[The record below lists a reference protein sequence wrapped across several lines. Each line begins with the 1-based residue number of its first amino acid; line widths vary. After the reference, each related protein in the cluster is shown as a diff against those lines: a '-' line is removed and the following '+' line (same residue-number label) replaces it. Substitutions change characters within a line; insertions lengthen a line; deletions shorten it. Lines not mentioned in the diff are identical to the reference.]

1 MSQTRQFRAPG
12 VIHTGPGAAREAG
25 VYAKQHGGKALII
38 TDANLE
44 KIGLLADV
52 KASLETAGVS
62 YSVYDQVVMEP
73 VVEYVE
79 DGLRALKDAE
89 ANVVVAVGGG
99 SPIDT
104 GKAVAAMSCNPGR
117 ISEYMGAGKLG
128 QPSVPL
134 IAIPTTAGTGSEVTP
149 FTIITDPATDVKMLI
164 ASPHLIPSVALVDP
178 LMTMKMP
185 RSITAATGLDA
196 LTHAI
201 EAYVSVKAQPLTDT
215 FALSAISLI
224 SANLRRAYSQP
235 DDLEARSNVLM
246 GALQAG
252 LAFANSSVAL
262 VHGMARPIGA
272 YFHVAHGISNAVLLP
287 TVIEFSVSGN
297 PRRYA
302 DIAEAMGEQTRGLHV
317 NNASVKT
324 VEAVR
329 RLNADLQIPTLRGLK
344 IDEAK
349 FDTVVGKMATDA
361 IASGSPGNNPRKA
374 SPEEIIALYRKAL

>member
-1 MSQTRQFRAPG
+1 MSATRQFRAPA
-12 VIHTGPGAAREAG
+12 VISTGAGAAKEAG
-25 VYAKQHGGKALII
+25 AYAKQHGGKALIV
-38 TDANLE
+38 TDSNLE

-52 KASLETAGVS
+52 KASLEAAGVG
-62 YSVYDQVVMEP
+62 YAVYDKVVMEP
-73 VVEYVE
+73 VVEYVD
-79 DGLRALKDAE
+79 DGLKALRE
-89 ANVVVAVGGG
+89 AKADVIVAVGGG

-104 GKAVAAMSCNPGR
+104 GKAVAAMARNPGK
-117 ISEYMGAGKLG
+117 ISDYMGAGKIAK
-128 QPSVPL
+128 PTVPL

-149 FTIITDPATDVKMLI
+149 FTIITDQSTDVKMLI
-164 ASPHLIPSVALVDP
+164 SSPHLLPSVALVDP

-185 RSITAATGLDA
+185 RGITAATGLDA

-215 FALSAISLI
+215 FALQAIRLI
-224 SANLRRAYSQP
+224 SANLRTAYSQP
-235 DDLEARSNVLM
+235 DNLEARSSVLM

-287 TVIEFSVSGN
+287 TVIEWSVPGN

-302 DIAEAMGEQTRGLHV
+302 DIAEAMGENVKGLT
-317 NNASVKT
+317 ADEAAKKT
-324 VEAVR
+324 VEAVK

-344 IDEAK
+344 INEAK
-349 FDTVVGKMATDA
+349 FETVVAKMATDA
-361 IASGSPGNNPRKA
+361 IASGSPANNPRKT
-374 SPEEIIALYRKAL
+374 SPEEIVALYRKAL

>member
-1 MSQTRQFRAPG
+1 M
-12 VIHTGPGAAREAG
+12 
-25 VYAKQHGGKALII
+25 YAKQHGGKALII

-73 VVEYVE
+73 VVEYVD

-104 GKAVAAMSCNPGR
+104 GKAVAAMSRNPGR

-215 FALSAISLI
+215 FALSAIRLI
-224 SANLRRAYSQP
+224 SANLRRAYTQP

-349 FDTVVGKMATDA
+349 FDTVVGKMAADA
-361 IASGSPGNNPRKA
+361 IASGSPSNNPRKA
-374 SPEEIIALYRKAL
+374 SPEEIITLYRKAL

>member
-1 MSQTRQFRAPG
+1 MSQTRQFRAPA
-12 VIHTGPGAAREAG
+12 VISTGPGAAREAG
-25 VYAKQHGGKALII
+25 AYAKQHGRKALIV

-44 KIGLLADV
+44 KIGFLADV
-52 KASLETAGVS
+52 KASLEAAGVG
-62 YSVYDQVVMEP
+62 YSVYDKVVMEP
-73 VVEYVE
+73 VVEYVD

-89 ANVVVAVGGG
+89 ADVVVAVGGG

-104 GKAVAAMSCNPGR
+104 GKAVAAMARNPGR

-128 QPSVPL
+128 KPSVPL

-215 FALSAISLI
+215 FALSAIRLI

-287 TVIEFSVSGN
+287 TVIEFSVPGN

-302 DIAEAMGEQTRGLHV
+302 DIAEAMGEQTKGLTCRRCCGEDGRGGE
-317 NNASVKT
+317 
-324 VEAVR
+324 EA
-329 RLNADLQIPTLRGLK
+329 
-344 IDEAK
+344 
-349 FDTVVGKMATDA
+349 
-361 IASGSPGNNPRKA
+361 
-374 SPEEIIALYRKAL
+374 

>member
-1 MSQTRQFRAPG
+1 MSATRQFRAPA
-12 VIHTGPGAAREAG
+12 VISTGPGAAKEAG
-25 VYAKQHGGKALII
+25 AYAKQHGGKALIV
-38 TDANLE
+38 TDSNLE

-52 KASLETAGVS
+52 RASLEAAGVG
-62 YSVYDQVVMEP
+62 YSVYDKVVMEP
-73 VVEYVE
+73 VVEYVD
-79 DGLRALKDAE
+79 DGLKALRE
-89 ANVVVAVGGG
+89 AKADVIVAVGGG

-104 GKAVAAMSCNPGR
+104 GKAVAAMARNPGK
-117 ISEYMGAGKLG
+117 ISDYMGAGKITK
-128 QPSVPL
+128 PTVPL

-164 ASPHLIPSVALVDP
+164 SSPHLLPSVALVDP

-185 RSITAATGLDA
+185 RGITAATGLDA

-215 FALSAISLI
+215 FALQAIRLI
-224 SANLRRAYSQP
+224 SANLRTAYSQP
-235 DDLEARSNVLM
+235 DNLEARSSVLI

-287 TVIEFSVSGN
+287 TVIEWSVPGN

-302 DIAEAMGEQTRGLHV
+302 DIAEAMGENVKGLS
-317 NNASVKT
+317 AEEAAKKT
-324 VEAVR
+324 VEAVK

-349 FDTVVGKMATDA
+349 FEAVVAKMAADA

-374 SPEEIIALYRKAL
+374 SPEEIVALYRRAL

>member
-1 MSQTRQFRAPG
+1 MSLTRQFRAPA
-12 VIHTGPGAAREAG
+12 VISTGPGAAREAG
-25 VYAKQHGGKALII
+25 AYAKQQGKKALIV
-38 TDANLE
+38 TDSNLE
-44 KIGLLADV
+44 KIGLLAEV
-52 KASLETAGVS
+52 KASLEAAGIS
-62 YSVYDQVVMEP
+62 YAVYDKVVMEP
-73 VVEYVE
+73 VVDYIE
-79 DGLRALKDAE
+79 DALRVLRDAG
-89 ANVVVAVGGG
+89 ADVVVAVGGG

-104 GKAVAAMSCNPGR
+104 GKAVAAMARNPGK
-117 ISEYMGAGKLG
+117 ISEYMGAGKVG
-128 QPSVPL
+128 RPSLPL
-134 IAIPTTAGTGSEVTP
+134 VAVPTTAGTGSEVTP

-215 FALSAISLI
+215 FALSAIRLI
-224 SANLRRAYSQP
+224 STNLRRAYSQP

-287 TVIEFSVSGN
+287 TVIEFSISGN
-297 PRRYA
+297 PCRYA
-302 DIAEAMGEQTRGLHV
+302 DIAGAMGEQTRGFNV
-317 NNASVKT
+317 EDAAVKT

-329 RLNADLQIPTLRGLK
+329 KLNADLLIPTLRGLK
-344 IDEAK
+344 IDEVK
-349 FDTVVGKMATDA
+349 FDAVVAKMAADA

-374 SPEEIIALYRKAL
+374 SLEEIVALYRRAL